1 MSRRI
6 FPFPRGPQPVKRGGW
21 VSGLLLCLLAS
32 SLPAPE
38 ASAAFYGHATV
49 LAGDT
54 LEIAGTRVRLRGVA
68 APGLD
73 QRCRRGD
80 GIEWRC
86 GLLARRALENR
97 IANRPLRCETHPP
110 GPSALPL
117 ATCRIE
123 GAALGA
129 WMVGQGWAFATDDR
143 HAGAQ
148 EAARL
153 AGRGLWRGGFEPPVE
168 WRLVAGLPYRPGEEG
183 ALDACACTARHGSRQ
198 RQASPNAAAGD

>member
-1 MSRRI
+1 MDRRI
-6 FPFPRGPQPVKRGGW
+6 SPFPRGPRPGQRIGW
-21 VSGLLLCLLAS
+21 GPGLRLGLLAASLLA
-32 SLPAPE
+32 PG
-38 ASAAFYGHATV
+38 ASAAFHGHATV

-73 QRCRRGD
+73 QRCRRAD

-86 GLLARRALENR
+86 GLLARRALQNR
-97 IANRPLRCETHPP
+97 IASRPLRCETHPP

-117 ATCRIE
+117 ATCRVA

-129 WMVGQGWAFATDDR
+129 WMVGQGWALATDER

-148 EAARL
+148 EAARS
-153 AGRGLWRGGFEPPVE
+153 AGRGLWRDGFEPSAE

-183 ALDACACTARHGSRQ
+183 ALDGCACTARRGSLPRSS
-198 RQASPNAAAGD
+198 SPEAAAGD

>member
-1 MSRRI
+1 MNHRI
-6 FPFPRGPQPVKRGGW
+6 SLFPHAPRPVKRGGW
-21 VSGLLLCLLAS
+21 GAGLLLALLAS
-32 SLPAPE
+32 SLLAPE

-73 QRCRRGD
+73 QRCRRED

-97 IANRPLRCETHPP
+97 IAGRPLHCETHPP

-117 ATCRIE
+117 ATCRTE

-129 WMVGQGWAFATDDR
+129 WMVGQGWALATDDR
-143 HAGAQ
+143 YAGAQ
-148 EAARL
+148 EAARS
-153 AGRGLWRGGFEPPVE
+153 AGRGLWRDGFAPSGE
-168 WRLVAGLPYRPGEEG
+168 WRRVAGLPYRTGEEG
-183 ALDACACTARHGSRQ
+183 DLDGCACTARHGSLQGRS
-198 RQASPNAAAGD
+198 SPEAAAGD